1 MAKLVL
7 TNAVVTLN
15 STDIS
20 ANVKSITLQS
30 TVAEIATTA
39 FGSSAVTRTGGLT
52 DNSVKMSLIN
62 DYSAIEGLIYPLIGG
77 TATLVIKPNGSA
89 ASTTNPS
96 YTCAPVIV
104 DWSPVNGAV
113 GDLNVSDVTWP
124 ISGAIVKAV
133 A

>member
-7 TNAVVTLN
+7 TNAVITLN

-20 ANVKSITLQS
+20 ANVKSVTLQ
-30 TVAEIATTA
+30 TTAAEIATTA
-39 FGSSAVTRTGGLT
+39 FGSTAITRTGGLL

-62 DYSAIEGLIYPLIGG
+62 DYSAIEGLVYPLIGG

-96 YTCAPVIV
+96 YTCTPVVV
-104 DWSPVNGAV
+104 DWSPINGAV
-113 GDLNVSDVTWP
+113 GDLNTADVTWP

-133 A
+133 V